1 MGLESPRE
9 WGNLEDISQPI
20 VNNGEREGISPANT
34 DEKIEMPFGL
44 WSCGPTEPCIR

>member
-9 WGNLEDISQPI
+9 WGNLEDISRPI

-34 DEKIEMPFGL
+34 DKKIEMPFGL